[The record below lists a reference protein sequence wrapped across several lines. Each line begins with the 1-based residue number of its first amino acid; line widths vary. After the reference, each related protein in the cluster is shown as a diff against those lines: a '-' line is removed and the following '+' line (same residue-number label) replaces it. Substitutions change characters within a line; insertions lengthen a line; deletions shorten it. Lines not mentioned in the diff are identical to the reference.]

1 MYVSNMNKSDIKKS
15 LLFCLFSLL
24 PFLSLHTQ
32 AAQTRY
38 LMDIVDVQ
46 GIRDNQ
52 LVGYGLVVGLNGT
65 GDRSQVRFT
74 SQSVVNMLKQFGVQV
89 DGRNDPK
96 LKNVAAV
103 AIHGNVPP
111 LASPGQK
118 IDVTVSSLGDA
129 KSLRGGTLLMAPLR
143 AIDGEIYAVAQGNLV
158 VGGISAEGK
167 SGSSI
172 TINSPTVGTIPGG
185 ALLENSLSSSF
196 ADDVNIVLNLRS
208 PSFKTARNIERAIN
222 GVFGPEV
229 AAADSNAK
237 VIVKGPSSHRQRVT
251 FMSMLEELQI
261 EQGRKSPRVVFNSR
275 TGTVVMGGDVV
286 VRKAAVSHGNLTVS
300 IVERQ
305 QVSQPNGGNFGDAAG
320 DTVVTNDSSVDV
332 DLGNGRM
339 FVWQEGIELEQVV
352 KAVNSLGAS
361 PMDLMAIL
369 QALDEAG
376 ALEAELI
383 VI

>member
-1 MYVSNMNKSDIKKS
+1 MKKS

-103 AIHGNVPP
+103 AIHGSVPP

-196 ADDVNIVLNLRS
+196 ADDVNIVLNLRN

-251 FMSMLEELQI
+251 FMSMLEDLQI

-305 QVSQPNGGNFGDAAG
+305 QVSQPNGGNFGDGAG

-376 ALEAELI
+376 ALEAELV